1 VPASPQESLTPPR
14 AGGALT
20 RLFRRLTTANLNL
33 GVAAGRLA
41 LAYVEEV
48 TASLRELGDAPIRA
62 PESAPPEP
70 EASPPLV
77 LEASAGKP
85 AAGAFLLHNR
95 LPARVEA
102 PLVVSAFSAE
112 GGHQASP
119 EIRFEPAQVG
129 LDPGQQ
135 ALVRFLVKVDQLAAG
150 VDYHGDVTL
159 PGLPNGRVAL
169 VLRRRGRAVARAG
182 RAPNA

>member
-1 VPASPQESLTPPR
+1 MPASPQESLTPSR
-14 AGGALT
+14 AGALT
-20 RLFRRLTTANLNL
+20 RLLRRLTAANLNL

-48 TASLRELGDAPIRA
+48 TASLRELGEAPGGA
-62 PESAPPEP
+62 PEPARPEP

-85 AAGAFLLHNR
+85 AVGAFLLHNR

-102 PLVVSAFSAE
+102 PLVVSAFTAE
-112 GGHQASP
+112 GGRQASP
-119 EIRFEPAQVG
+119 EILFEPAQVG

-135 ALVRFLVKVDQLAAG
+135 ALVRFLVKVDQLAVG
-150 VDYHGDVTL
+150 VDYYGDVTL

-169 VLRRRGRAVARAG
+169 VLRRRGRAVPRARK
-182 RAPNA
+182 APTA